1 MASPD
6 QDIGTVKAC
15 MQCIDP
21 AIHLLI
27 VILLVSLGYLKR
39 FQRYSKTDNP
49 LRFCYSFFPFFF
61 AFVFFCFFLISVF
74 IFIFLIGKFL
84 SLVGLEPR
92 TSHKP
97 FPSLYHFS
105 HASRAL
111 ISVSYH
117 DKQVS

>member
-39 FQRYSKTDNP
+39 FQRYSKTEP
-49 LRFCYSFFPFFF
+49 TQILLFFFSFFF

-97 FPSLYHFS
+97 FPSLYHLS